1 MFKKGPESGLDAR
14 CAVLF
19 TGWVEPR
26 SRERVAA
33 ATFDPA
39 ASAPT
44 DDESGVILDRAVD
57 FWASSLSRAALAATL
72 RLSRMLCV
80 R

>member
-1 MFKKGPESGLDAR
+1 MFREGSESTLGAR
-14 CAVLF
+14 CTALLR
-19 TGWVEPR
+19 GWGEPR
-26 SRERVAA
+26 SRERAAA
-33 ATFDPA
+33 ATFGPA